1 MKSMRRWS
9 LLALLG
15 GSIVFTGWSR
25 AQNGQQASSS
35 SEGVAGTVEGI
46 VRDISCPMQN
56 KKSTATQFDLECA
69 RQCARSGSPL
79 IILTNDG
86 TLYVP
91 ISGST
96 PDVSQRERLM
106 PLVGKRVRVTGILYE
121 RAGTHAVAIKEIQPQ
136 PEK

>member
-15 GSIVFTGWSR
+15 GSIVFTGSS
-25 AQNGQQASSS
+25 AQNGQQANSR

-56 KKSTATQFDLECA
+56 KKSTATQFDVECA

-121 RAGTHAVAIKEIQPQ
+121 RGGTHAVAVKEIQPL